1 MQDLNSEGLIYSFAK
16 SGVRGKLTRLDRH
29 ATLSVRSSPRG
40 DGDGMGMIGRH
51 ARCGHCMMGS
61 VHHCVTSTKNFP
73 SSTMSGLGSAAV
85 QACIAPA
92 YDAAVAS
99 RGPTPRYGRRT
110 ITSCKSSTTGRCTT
124 SPARWASGSLTT
136 HPSECDVSLP
146 SACESCGSAA
156 LTWSIGAFLECT
168 AACACA
174 RAAVRAHGLPCV
186 RCTES

>member
-1 MQDLNSEGLIYSFAK
+1 VQDLNSEGLIYSFAK

-136 HPSECDVSLP
+136 HPSECDVSMRP
-146 SACESCGSAA
+146 HTVNRVAARHVHGRSALSSNAPPHA
-156 LTWSIGAFLECT
+156 
-168 AACACA
+168 
-174 RAAVRAHGLPCV
+174 RAHGLPCV